1 MQFIDLMD
9 GGGCPFARFLPTGAD
24 NAHAHAAGSC
34 LSFQRLTNVVS
45 SAILPVEVEVG
56 ARKIKVKGPLGTL
69 ERDFKHISMDIRKV
83 SGEVLGLS
91 EEEAGAEALAAN
103 YIKVDLWFATRKQL
117 ACVRTICS
125 HIENLFTGVTQGFT
139 YKMRFVYSH
148 FPINVTLTG
157 EDVEIR
163 NFLGEKRV
171 RKIKLLPGVKYDR
184 SANVKDEILLS
195 GIDIAAVSLTAAQ
208 IQQATNI
215 RHKDLRKF
223 LDGIYVSEKGPT
235 PIEG

>member
-1 MQFIDLMD
+1 MRD
-9 GGGCPFARFLPTGAD
+9 ARIAFDFTCSFTFGRIHTRSHDTLQSQSFLT
-24 NAHAHAAGSC
+24 
-34 LSFQRLTNVVS
+34 LTVQ
-45 SAILPVEVEVG
+45 VEVG
-56 ARKIKVKGPLGTL
+56 ARKIKVTGPLGTL
-69 ERDFKHISMDIRKV
+69 ERNFHHIAMDIRKV
-83 SGEVLGLS
+83 SGEMLGLN
-91 EEEAGAEALAAN
+91 EEDDGEAALNAD

-125 HIENLFTGVTQGFT
+125 HIENMFTGVIQGFT

-157 EDVEIR
+157 DTVEIR

-171 RKIKLLPGVKYDR
+171 RKVKLFPGVNYER
-184 SANVKDEILLS
+184 SNTVKDQIELN

-235 PIEG
+235 PIEAA